1 MKILIIGATGMA
13 GSALTALANQKGHT
27 VVANGRDADKL
38 AQLAQ
43 DNAGIETLAQDA
55 FTLTKEQLA
64 AYDVV
69 VDAFAVAPTAA
80 YLHIDL
86 AAHLVHELRG
96 EDKPRVAFIL
106 GAGSLKHGDHLVVD
120 EILADESTLPW
131 RAVPQAQ
138 LVELDFLRSVDNVNW
153 VGFSPAQLFTAGPA
167 SDKPLHGT
175 EDILFN
181 AAGESVTTAGTMA
194 VAILAELEQPTTKH
208 GRLTVANG

>member
-13 GSALTALANQKGHT
+13 GSALTKLALEHGHT
-27 VVANGRDADKL
+27 VVANGRDEAKL
-38 AQLAQ
+38 VQLAH
-43 DNAGIETLAQDA
+43 DNAGIEILAQDA
-55 FTLTKEQLA
+55 FTLTKEQLM

-69 VDAFAVAPTAA
+69 IDAFASAPTTA

-96 EDKPRVAFIL
+96 ENMPRVAFIL

-138 LVELDFLRSVDNVNW
+138 LVELDLLRSVDNVNW

-175 EDILFN
+175 EDVLFN
-181 AAGESVTTAGTMA
+181 ADGESVTTSGTMA
-194 VAILAELEQPTTKH
+194 VAILAELEQPTTTR